1 MNADDLT
8 KAQYAALRNK
18 VSEMVAYLGR
28 LNNRMAAT
36 GFPDGDPLKRV
47 GANALSAVNE
57 LHAELMCRSIDGK
70 GRDEIEEPPID
81 PLFTRT
87 SAPRKHEKYRL
98 GRPRRESH

>member
-18 VSEMVAYLGR
+18 VGEIVAYLGR
-28 LNNRMAAT
+28 LNKRMGDR
-36 GFPDGDPLKRV
+36 GFSEDDPLKQV
-47 GANALSAVNE
+47 VVSALRSVHQ
-57 LHAELMCRSIDGK
+57 LHAEVTCRSIDGK
-70 GRDEIEEPPID
+70 GREEIAKPPVD

>member
-18 VSEMVAYLGR
+18 IGEIVAYLNR
-28 LNNRMAAT
+28 LNKRMGAR
-36 GFPDGDPLKRV
+36 GFPKDDPLMRV
-47 GANALSAVNE
+47 VVAALTAMHE
-57 LHAELMCRSIDGK
+57 LHSEVQCRSIDGK
-70 GRDEIEEPPID
+70 GRGESPSVD

-87 SAPRKHEKYRL
+87 SAPRKHEKFRL

>member
-18 VSEMVAYLGR
+18 VGEMVAYLGR
-28 LNNRMAAT
+28 LNKRMGDR
-36 GFPDGDPLKRV
+36 GFPNDDPLRRV
-47 GANALSAVNE
+47 VVSALNAVHQ
-57 LHAELMCRSIDGK
+57 LHAEVQCRSIDGK
-70 GRDEIEEPPID
+70 GREEVEKPPVD
-81 PLFTRT
+81 PLFTRI